1 MAIIMHVLIGKR
13 QIMLGA
19 LVVMLGLAVFVNW
32 YYTNNGT
39 ELSPEG
45 AANAEGS
52 LDGADGAAMFTSA
65 EDEDEYFASVKLQRA
80 TSQSA
85 AIEELQAVLASSE
98 ATDEDIRSISDRIA
112 VLTAAAKA
120 ENDIESLITAQLGG
134 NCVAVIG
141 DNSIDVIVS
150 PSNLNGTSALL
161 ISDII
166 NSVVGGAYENIRIA
180 AALS

>member
-1 MAIIMHVLIGKR
+1 MHVLIGKR
-13 QIMLGA
+13 QIMLAA

-32 YYTNNGT
+32 YYTNNGV

-45 AANAEGS
+45 AADAGNTSQSSE
-52 LDGADGAAMFTSA
+52 GAAMFTSA
-65 EDEDEYFASVKLQRA
+65 EEEDEYFATVKLQRSA
-80 TSQSA
+80 SQSA

-98 ATDEDIRSISDRIA
+98 GAVEDIQSVSDKIA
-112 VLTAAAKA
+112 ALTAAAKA
-120 ENDIESLITAQLGG
+120 EGDIESLVTAQLGG

-141 DNSIDVIVS
+141 DNSIDVIIS
-150 PSNLNGTSALL
+150 PSNLNSTSVLV

-166 NSVVGGAYENIRIA
+166 NNVVGRTYENVRIA